1 MVTHCLFLKIKIP
14 AMDEVNSFRRI
25 LTSNTWQENLNAW
38 YFKDEEILINQFT
51 HYKIMRRINY
61 SIEKSLDGRFVI
73 TTSKDVFGKLYVTVN
88 YTNPLPKL
96 LMESDRPSLKFI
108 ELIAFNGFT
117 NEERAVI
124 EKSVSRLITRF
135 SEVKQT
141 LTSRFPDCEQ
151 KLKVIDRRIE
161 GLEGV
166 IHTTIHLATN
176 FIAYYENIQNDI
188 KSIEVEIVKIE
199 ENK

>member
-1 MVTHCLFLKIKIP
+1 MN
-14 AMDEVNSFRRI
+14 EENSFRKI

-38 YFKDEEILINQFT
+38 YFKDEEILIKQFAND
-51 HYKIMRRINY
+51 KIIRRIEY
-61 SIEKSLDGRFVI
+61 SIGKSLDGRFI
-73 TTSKDVFGKLYVTVN
+73 IMTSRDVFGKLYVTVN

-108 ELIAFNGFT
+108 ELIAFNGFS
-117 NEERAVI
+117 NEERSII
-124 EKSVSRLITRF
+124 EKSVSRLRTRF
-135 SEVKQT
+135 SEVKQSF
-141 LTSRFPDCEQ
+141 TSGFPDYEQ
-151 KLKVIDRRIE
+151 KLKAIDRRIE

-176 FIAYYENIQNDI
+176 FIAYYENIQKDI
-188 KSIEVEIVKIE
+188 KSIDVELVKIQ